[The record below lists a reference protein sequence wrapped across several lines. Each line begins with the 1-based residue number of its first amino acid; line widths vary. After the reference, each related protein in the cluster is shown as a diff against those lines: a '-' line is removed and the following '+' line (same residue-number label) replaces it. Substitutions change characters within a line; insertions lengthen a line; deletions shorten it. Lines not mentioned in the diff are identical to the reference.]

1 MPSFV
6 AWVTLS
12 VAGRLYLVLRSC
24 LPVAFSVICNSLIF
38 PALIRAVFLPMVI
51 ARFEGLESCAWELTE
66 TVLRL
71 LLMIIDRA
79 TAQIAPLGPVHLT
92 GTLAVVPRALARPIL
107 ARPVALRGFDT
118 PADAPEV
125 TGEPPE
131 FEVTG
136 ETPE

>member
-12 VAGRLYLVLRSC
+12 VAGRLCLVLRSC
-24 LPVAFSVICNSLIF
+24 LPIAFSEIRNSVRF
-38 PALIRAVFLPMVI
+38 PALIRAVFLPIVV
-51 ARFEGLESCAWELTE
+51 ARFEDLESRTGELME

-79 TAQIAPLGPVHLT
+79 TVQLAPLAPVHLT
-92 GTLAVVPRALARPIL
+92 GTLAVVPCALARPIL
-107 ARPVALRGFDT
+107 ALPVALRSFDT
-118 PADAPEV
+118 PAEAPEV

-131 FEVTG
+131 CEVTG
-136 ETPE
+136 KSPE